1 MNRLNKSQKE
11 KVRHF
16 QAITDCNESL
26 AASILRS
33 NNWNLERAI
42 EYVFAEGMEYSNIK
56 PAVLEKIFKEYKD
69 KDEDLVMAEGIGR
82 FCDDLGVDPSDPIT
96 LVISRYMAAA
106 TMGEYTKDEFFRGFQ
121 RLNCDSVSA
130 MKKKLPTLRKELSDD
145 DKFKDTYEYAF
156 GFSREKGQK
165 SLTLDTAI
173 GMWKL
178 LFGIYEWTLCDSW
191 CDFIETNHKK
201 AITKDTWFQLFEFA
215 KQFGDDL
222 SNYDEDGAWP
232 YLIDEFVE
240 WRQEQ
245 EGMKA

>member
-1 MNRLNKSQKE
+1 
-11 KVRHF
+11 
-16 QAITDCNESL
+16 
-26 AASILRS
+26 
-33 NNWNLERAI
+33 
-42 EYVFAEGMEYSNIK
+42 
-56 PAVLEKIFKEYKD
+56 
-69 KDEDLVMAEGIGR
+69 
-82 FCDDLGVDPSDPIT
+82 
-96 LVISRYMAAA
+96 MAAA

-201 AITKDTWFQLFEFA
+201 VSEYRVPHSLQNCPRADALLSPSPPPPPYKAITKDTWFQLFEFA

-222 SNYDEDGAWP
+222 SNYDENGAWP

>member
-1 MNRLNKSQKE
+1 
-11 KVRHF
+11 
-16 QAITDCNESL
+16 
-26 AASILRS
+26 
-33 NNWNLERAI
+33 
-42 EYVFAEGMEYSNIK
+42 
-56 PAVLEKIFKEYKD
+56 
-69 KDEDLVMAEGIGR
+69 
-82 FCDDLGVDPSDPIT
+82 
-96 LVISRYMAAA
+96 MAAA

-201 AITKDTWFQLFEFA
+201 VSEYRVPHSLQNYPRADAL
-215 KQFGDDL
+215 L
-222 SNYDEDGAWP
+222 SPSPPPPTRLSPRTRGSSSSSSPSSSGTTCPTTTRTERGP
-232 YLIDEFVE
+232 T
-240 WRQEQ
+240 
-245 EGMKA
+245 

>member
-1 MNRLNKSQKE
+1 
-11 KVRHF
+11 
-16 QAITDCNESL
+16 
-26 AASILRS
+26 
-33 NNWNLERAI
+33 
-42 EYVFAEGMEYSNIK
+42 
-56 PAVLEKIFKEYKD
+56 
-69 KDEDLVMAEGIGR
+69 
-82 FCDDLGVDPSDPIT
+82 
-96 LVISRYMAAA
+96 
-106 TMGEYTKDEFFRGFQ
+106 MGEYTKDEFFRGFQ

-201 AITKDTWFQLFEFA
+201 VSEYRVPHSLQNCPRADALLSPSPPPLLQGYHQGHVVPALRVRQAVRGRPVQLRRERSVA
-215 KQFGDDL
+215 LPD
-222 SNYDEDGAWP
+222 
-232 YLIDEFVE
+232 
-240 WRQEQ
+240 R
-245 EGMKA
+245 